1 MNSIRVAL
9 QHNKELIMLRDTC
22 GILST
27 PAWDVHVRLKTTGTE
42 IKIAKETTNNQDK
55 KYHGDKYEE

>member
-27 PAWDVHVRLKTTGTE
+27 PACDVHVRLKTTGTD
-42 IKIAKETTNNQDK
+42 IKNAKETINNQDK
-55 KYHGDKYEE
+55 KYHGDKYGK